1 MASPERPSRHGN
13 AVADGPPRPFNSL
26 AATNHL
32 RSCAP
37 RSRVEGWRGQGTKSV
52 ALRLVCVWRDR
63 GGKNT
68 GRPVAPSPPRLAP
81 ASGPSVVLSG
91 YQPRRPNR
99 TYLTLLIRSFTTGL
113 VCRRVVSR
121 SRTRT
126 MPRTGTRRGRAAT
139 TSTNRTVDYETPRG
153 PPSRRIDVNHSSPPR
168 PRPDWSAARPGEP
181 GRNAEESN
189 LVSAARPL
197 CVPVPCRVYER
208 AGSGCRAA
216 ARTGCR
222 TGHSRPARPRDPRV
236 TATL

>member
-63 GGKNT
+63 GGTGRKTT

-91 YQPRRPNR
+91 YQPRRPNPHFR
-99 TYLTLLIRSFTTGL
+99 LTAHDARRFSSDPSRPDSCVDASYLVLEHEPCHELELAGAARRPLALIVPWTTR
-113 VCRRVVSR
+113 RRV
-121 SRTRT
+121 
-126 MPRTGTRRGRAAT
+126 GR
-139 TSTNRTVDYETPRG
+139 
-153 PPSRRIDVNHSSPPR
+153 
-168 PRPDWSAARPGEP
+168 
-181 GRNAEESN
+181 
-189 LVSAARPL
+189 
-197 CVPVPCRVYER
+197 
-208 AGSGCRAA
+208 
-216 ARTGCR
+216 
-222 TGHSRPARPRDPRV
+222 RPAE
-236 TATL
+236 

>member
-63 GGKNT
+63 GGKP
-68 GRPVAPSPPRLAP
+68 RAVPSPPRRRASPPPPVPPSLRCFVRLPAAP
-81 ASGPSVVLSG
+81 P
-91 YQPRRPNR
+91 QPALPLDRGRMRRA
-99 TYLTLLIRSFTTGL
+99 TLLIRSFTTGL

-153 PPSRRIDVNHSSPPR
+153 PPSRRIDVNQTVHR
-168 PRPDWSAARPGEP
+168 AR
-181 GRNAEESN
+181 
-189 LVSAARPL
+189 
-197 CVPVPCRVYER
+197 
-208 AGSGCRAA
+208 
-216 ARTGCR
+216 
-222 TGHSRPARPRDPRV
+222 RDPDPIGPPGAPWGTRS
-236 TATL
+236 